1 MSFNRKIS
9 ALLHPIIYPVLVSL
23 GYFILIPRF
32 YTFSFKVSIL
42 LIIFVGSYLVPLLI
56 LFLFKKMDMIQS
68 YHMHSIVERKFP
80 LLLFAFIS
88 VLMSRMLFKMQFIN
102 DLAFYF
108 VAGAL
113 ALVLSYLFLWLRT
126 KVSIHT
132 LGVGSIIGFVMYI
145 SYTYQINLLW
155 FLGILFL
162 FFGLIARARLA
173 LEVHTFSEVIL
184 GLFIGILTQVLVP
197 YLFQNIYS

>member
-9 ALLHPIIYPVLVSL
+9 AILHPIIYPVLVSL

-32 YTFSFKVSIL
+32 YTYAFKVSIL
-42 LIIFVGSYLVPLLI
+42 LIIFVGSYLIPLLI
-56 LFLFKKMDMIQS
+56 LFLFKKMEMIQS
-68 YHMHSIVERKFP
+68 YHLHGIEERKFP

-88 VLMSRMLFKMQFIN
+88 VLMSRMLFKMQYIN

-113 ALVLSYLFLWLRT
+113 ALVLSYLFLWLQR

-132 LGVGSIIGFVMYI
+132 LGVGSMIGFVMYI
-145 SYTYQINLLW
+145 SYSYQLNLLW
-155 FLGILFL
+155 ILGILFL
-162 FFGLIARARLA
+162 FFGVMARARLVLKA
-173 LEVHTFSEVIL
+173 HTFSEVIL
-184 GLFIGILTQVLVP
+184 GLMIGIFTQLIVP
-197 YLFQNIYS
+197 YFFQNIYS